1 MEQLI
6 KKWADEGNDTVT
18 YFGYGSAKELLFE
31 HPDSFPFDLLLL
43 DIDMDGMDGMALAK
57 EIRKKD
63 QKLPIVFLT
72 NRSEYV
78 FEGYEVGALRYLLKP
93 VEETKLFSLL
103 GEISYA
109 LGKERRYLIENV
121 GGETVKIPVDTIYSV
136 EAKGH
141 YIRLHT
147 SAGDYEYKKNLSEI
161 AEELA
166 KDQPIKEV
174 LPKGDLVYP
183 VSQHIGAPANP
194 IVAKGD
200 TVLRGQKIAEAGGFV
215 SSPIYASVSG
225 TVKAIEPRR
234 VAVGDMV
241 NSIVIENDGEYKEAE
256 FTPCEDVTALSK
268 EEIINKVKEAG
279 VVGMGGAGFPAD
291 YRRMLENPEELVAG
305 MKIILQIF
313 DKAKGV
319 FGVENNKPDCIAKL
333 QELTKDEPR
342 MEVCPLQT
350 KYPQGGERQLIYA
363 VTGRAI
369 NSKMLPADAGCIV
382 DNVETIIAIYNAVK
396 LGKPVMNRVS
406 TITGDAVANPGN
418 FLYYI
423 GTNYAELV
431 EAAGG
436 FKVQPEKIISG
447 GPMMGFSMF
456 SLDIPTTKTSSS
468 LLCLAEDEVA
478 KAEPSPCINCG
489 RCVEACPEQLVPSRL
504 AKMADH
510 GVADEFEKWHG
521 LECIECGSCSF
532 ACPAKRQLAQSIKTM
547 KKQVLA
553 AKRKK

>member
-1 MEQLI
+1 M
-6 KKWADEGNDTVT
+6 
-18 YFGYGSAKELLFE
+18 AK
-31 HPDSFPFDLLLL
+31 
-43 DIDMDGMDGMALAK
+43 
-57 EIRKKD
+57 
-63 QKLPIVFLT
+63 LT
-72 NRSEYV
+72 
-78 FEGYEVGALRYLLKP
+78 F
-93 VEETKLFSLL
+93 
-103 GEISYA
+103 
-109 LGKERRYLIENV
+109 V
-121 GGETVKIPVDTIYSV
+121 GGIHPYDGKD
-136 EAKGH
+136 
-141 YIRLHT
+141 
-147 SAGDYEYKKNLSEI
+147 LS
-161 AEELA
+161 
-166 KDQPIKEV
+166 KDKPIQDV
-174 LPKGDLVYP
+174 LPKGEMVYP
-183 VSQHIGAPANP
+183 MSQHIGAPAKP

-200 TVLRGQKIAEAGGFV
+200 RVLAGQKIAESGGFV
-215 SSPIYASVSG
+215 SAPIYASVSG
-225 TVKAIEPRR
+225 TVKSIETRR
-234 VAVGDMV
+234 VVTGDLIQ
-241 NSIVIENDGEYKEAE
+241 SIVIDNDGLYESME
-256 FTPCEDVTALSK
+256 FHPYAPVDKLQK
-268 EEIINKVKEAG
+268 DEIIDIVKEAG
-279 VVGMGGAGFPAD
+279 VVGMGGAGFPTHVKLSPKDPDKIDYVIANCAECEPYITAD
-291 YRRMLENPEELVAG
+291 YRRMLENPELLVEG
-305 MKIILQIF
+305 MRVILKLF
-313 DKAKGV
+313 DNAKGL
-319 FGVENNKPDCIAKL
+319 FAIEDNKPDCIAKL

-489 RCVEACPEQLVPSRL
+489 RCVEACPEQLIPSRL